1 MNVSATLTEIKSMS
15 VDDRI
20 HLIQAIWETIVEDQ
34 APPELSE
41 AQKQELSRRIAELD
55 ADPNNVLTWE
65 QIKVHVKGRK

>member
-41 AQKQELSRRIAELD
+41 AQKKELSRRIAELD

-65 QIKVHVKGRK
+65 QIKAHVKGRQ